1 MFFRKKEEPEIEEEL
16 AEEEEVQ
23 NSGAIYIILPVI
35 LQFVLGAL
43 VFLRSRNA
51 AITYLYAMVPMLFV
65 TAALGTYAYNRGSDM
80 KLFTAMT
87 CLASMGIA
95 LQITI
100 EYVYHPVGAPY
111 SAIKYAISLAIAV
124 AFVAFYHLFRLLL
137 NKSFTIWLMFA
148 LAAAVYIVL
157 MVNGIDAN
165 GNGTTAWFTIGNLTV
180 QLTDF
185 IKVAAVMFYS
195 ALFSVKNKRDDRS
208 ILTISTLFF
217 LMNLVGS
224 VLIHELGSF
233 FILYGLHLSV
243 LYIFLPHS
251 KMKRVYLLTVFITT
265 IVLLAGAYMLYK
277 ILLPYAE
284 AGTLNSFTALIWPIV
299 KKVYLRFSI
308 TANLV
313 NDPYGAG
320 YQLLQGKR
328 ALWMSGFFGN
338 TVNFVEIP
346 VPDSDMA
353 FISLVNSFGLP
364 IGFLAVLLFAQILFS
379 GGELSVSLLKK
390 NRQDAVVVYGITVML
405 FAQAMFV
412 ILGSCNVI
420 PLAGLPIPFLSRGF
434 TYQSIVF
441 CFSGLLLHLSE
452 DNADPEGGV
461 HEV

>member
-1 MFFRKKEEPEIEEEL
+1 
-16 AEEEEVQ
+16 
-23 NSGAIYIILPVI
+23 
-35 LQFVLGAL
+35 
-43 VFLRSRNA
+43 
-51 AITYLYAMVPMLFV
+51 
-65 TAALGTYAYNRGSDM
+65 
-80 KLFTAMT
+80 
-87 CLASMGIA
+87 
-95 LQITI
+95 
-100 EYVYHPVGAPY
+100 
-111 SAIKYAISLAIAV
+111 
-124 AFVAFYHLFRLLL
+124 
-137 NKSFTIWLMFA
+137 
-148 LAAAVYIVL
+148 
-157 MVNGIDAN
+157 
-165 GNGTTAWFTIGNLTV
+165 
-180 QLTDF
+180 
-185 IKVAAVMFYS
+185 
-195 ALFSVKNKRDDRS
+195 
-208 ILTISTLFF
+208 
-217 LMNLVGS
+217 
-224 VLIHELGSF
+224 
-233 FILYGLHLSV
+233 
-243 LYIFLPHS
+243 
-251 KMKRVYLLTVFITT
+251 
-265 IVLLAGAYMLYK
+265 MLYK

-328 ALWMSGFFGN
+328 ALWMSGLFGN

-379 GGELSVSLLKK
+379 GGELSVSLLKR

-441 CFSGLLLHLSE
+441 CFGGLLLHLSE
-452 DNADPEGGV
+452 DNEPEGGV
-461 HEV
+461 YEA